1 MSDTTIFSRR
11 LREARLRSGLSQMAL
26 GVAAGIDESS
36 ASPRINQYERGKHHP
51 DALTAARLARVLK
64 VPSAYFAAEDD
75 DLAELLALWDGLEP
89 EQKRRLLV
97 SVREMSSS

>member
-1 MSDTTIFSRR
+1 MSDTTIFSKR
-11 LREARLRSGLSQMAL
+11 LKEARLRSGLSQMAL

-89 EQKRRLLV
+89 EQKRRFLV